1 MNLRLLVGIVIFLIG
16 LVAAGI
22 AISNVGNAETTPF
35 VAAEEGP
42 FGQQVDKLVLPIGA
56 GLSLALGG
64 LLIGLSMGRWKHP
77 RTHLEPGDAVVDP
90 EGYHKMKHV

>member
-1 MNLRLLVGIVIFLIG
+1 MNLRLLAGIVIFLIG
-16 LVAAGI
+16 LVTAGI
-22 AISNVGNAETTPF
+22 AISDVGNAETTPF

-42 FGQQVDKLVLPIGA
+42 FAQQFDNLVLPIGA

-64 LLIGLSMGRWKHP
+64 LLIGLSMGRWKTP